1 MQLHGFQWALEVVSG
16 SVCSVKHIWLI
27 IQVWKHRIP
36 MLSVLWKAWQE
47 YDDCIQVE
55 KKLPLLVFPIWENA
69 AWFIISV
76 WHMYHVNTNVYV
88 YLPMYNEISAFHN
101 LDCTAWQCDN
111 SKYEKSV
118 CLHTNTQYLC
128 LWKKKRKAFRLLDLS
143 SLPDPGSLCSLH
155 IEAVVMELQWGTK
168 HSPEILS
175 LGRCQESPHLNSDL
189 LEFQNN
195 AVFKSYDLF
204 FFCTL
209 LQNTGKP
216 AKELYYLK
224 IVGCHSSLY

>member
-128 LWKKKRKAFRLLDLS
+128 LWKEKKK
-143 SLPDPGSLCSLH
+143 
-155 IEAVVMELQWGTK
+155 K
-168 HSPEILS
+168 HSDCLIFPTCQILAPS
-175 LGRCQESPHLNSDL
+175 
-189 LEFQNN
+189 
-195 AVFKSYDLF
+195 AA
-204 FFCTL
+204 CTL
-209 LQNTGKP
+209 KQLWWSCSEGLSTAQK
-216 AKELYYLK
+216 Y
-224 IVGCHSSLY
+224 

>member
-1 MQLHGFQWALEVVSG
+1 MKYLHSTISIVQHG
-16 SVCSVKHIWLI
+16 SVTIASMKNQCVY
-27 IQVWKHRIP
+27 IQTHSIYA
-36 MLSVLWKAWQE
+36 S
-47 YDDCIQVE
+47 E
-55 KKLPLLVFPIWENA
+55 KK
-69 AWFIISV
+69 
-76 WHMYHVNTNVYV
+76 
-88 YLPMYNEISAFHN
+88 
-101 LDCTAWQCDN
+101 
-111 SKYEKSV
+111 
-118 CLHTNTQYLC
+118 
-128 LWKKKRKAFRLLDLS
+128 KKKAFRLLDLS

-195 AVFKSYDLF
+195 AVCKSYDFF

-224 IVGCHSSLY
+224 IVGCHSSLYSGVYSSMLAVEAKEDSLLSWGFRGKLSQQHGFLKAFMSRASA